1 MADNKK
7 QFLMPLPLSIHQ
19 ITPAILSRISKLIE
33 LCRQFSFAL
42 NADICVMKN
51 IKKIQLGH
59 NGPFVSGLGLGCMRM
74 SSIWGGPTP
83 DESESILT
91 IKQALDS
98 GIDFL
103 NTGDF
108 YGAGHNEMLIGKAIR
123 GRRDEAFI
131 SVKFGA
137 IFHNGQWLGMDL
149 RPNSIKNFINYSLTR
164 LGIDTIDLY
173 QPSRMDDSV
182 PVEDIIGTVA
192 DLVKEGKV
200 RHIGVSEINAEQ
212 LRKANAVYPISALE
226 IGYSLADRQI
236 ENELLPAAREL
247 GIAVVAFAN
256 TAEGLLTGEMSAPL
270 SDDDYRNH
278 FSRFQNEN
286 LVHNLEKVE
295 LLKQLASSKGFT
307 PTQLAIAWVKQQG
320 DKIIPLVSMSKRSRL
335 PENIEAMEIEFTADE
350 MSALNTTFAT
360 GAIKGGTYLAR

>member
-1 MADNKK
+1 
-7 QFLMPLPLSIHQ
+7 
-19 ITPAILSRISKLIE
+19 
-33 LCRQFSFAL
+33 
-42 NADICVMKN
+42 MKN
-51 IKKIQLGH
+51 IKQIQLGH
-59 NGPFVSGLGLGCMRM
+59 DGPLVSSLGLGCMRM

-83 DESESILT
+83 DESESMAT
-91 IKQALDS
+91 INQALDF
-98 GIDFL
+98 GINFL

-123 GRRDEAFI
+123 GRRDDAFI

-137 IFHNGQWLGMDL
+137 IFHNGQWIGLDL

-173 QPSRMDDSV
+173 QPSRMDNSV
-182 PVEDIIGTVA
+182 PVEEIIGTVA

-200 RHIGVSEINAEQ
+200 RHIGVSEITAEQ
-212 LRKANAVYPISALE
+212 LQKAHAVYPISALE

-236 ENELLPAAREL
+236 EDQLLPAARAL

-256 TAEGLLTGEMSAPL
+256 TAEGLLTGEMTAPL
-270 SDDDYRNH
+270 SDNDYRNH
-278 FSRFQNEN
+278 FSRFQHEN
-286 LVHNLEKVE
+286 LVHNLEKVA
-295 LLKQLASSKGFT
+295 LLKQLASEKGCT

-320 DKIIPLVSMSKRSRL
+320 DQIMPLVSMSKRSRL
-335 PENIEAMEIEFTADE
+335 PENIAATEIKFTTAE
-350 MSALNTTFAT
+350 MSALNTTFAI